1 MSLLFETIRIAGGEV
16 QNLAFH
22 EDRLNRS
29 RRVLFGTGD
38 SVSLSEFITV
48 PPGMKDGIYRC
59 RVIFDSEI
67 RNVEFTAYE
76 AAVIRCLKA
85 VDAGSLEY
93 EHKYLDRSR
102 FAMLREQQK
111 EDDILMTR
119 HGFVTDV
126 TFANIVFYDGRRWL
140 TPDTPLL
147 EGTMRELLLRG
158 GLISEARV
166 RVEDLG
172 RFSHFRLINAMLG
185 FEAPVL
191 PVSCII

>member
-1 MSLLFETIRIAGGEV
+1 MSLLFETIRISGGKAH
-16 QNLAFH
+16 NLELH
-22 EDRLNRS
+22 EARLNRS
-29 RRVLFGTGD
+29 RRVLFGQNKPLRLAEHIIVPDELPEG
-38 SVSLSEFITV
+38 IT
-48 PPGMKDGIYRC
+48 RC
-59 RVIFDSEI
+59 RVICDSDI
-67 RNVEFTAYE
+67 RSVEFTAYKP
-76 AAVIRCLKA
+76 AQVRSLKT

-93 EHKYLDRSR
+93 DHKYLDRSR